1 MEKIKVLLVEGIHP
15 IAKTRLEE
23 ESYHVDL
30 ISHAPDEKE
39 LVEKLK
45 GYNVLGIRS
54 KTEVTKKVL
63 EESKHLIGIGAFC
76 IGTNQIQLSYAK
88 SIGVPVFN
96 AMVTS
101 AVSCLFWLNR
111 WE

>member
-23 ESYHVDL
+23 EGYQVDL

-39 LVEKLK
+39 LIEKLK

-54 KTEVTKKVL
+54 KTELTKKSFRRIKTFDWYRRIL
-63 EESKHLIGIGAFC
+63 YRQLI
-76 IGTNQIQLSYAK
+76 
-88 SIGVPVFN
+88 
-96 AMVTS
+96 
-101 AVSCLFWLNR
+101 
-111 WE
+111 